1 MNKAKFVR
9 EALPVLTMLGII
21 EVFTG
26 FALSRSDFRGITGLI
41 VIIPALISIR
51 GNVAGSFASRLGSM
65 AHLGTF
71 DPKHPIKTSGDGILA
86 VIIMSAGFSAFVVTV
101 AYAIFLI
108 FGISMNFPAVLTVV
122 LLTSITSS
130 TILAFL
136 SVYSVA
142 LAFGRGVDPDNVVT
156 PIIATAGD
164 FITVFLLAGYIV
176 LWEVFL

>member
-1 MNKAKFVR
+1 MNRTKFLK

-26 FALSRSDFRGITGLI
+26 FALSRSGFHGITGLI
-41 VIIPALISIR
+41 TIIPALISIR

-71 DPKHPIKTSGDGILA
+71 DPQHPLKTSWDGILA
-86 VIIMSAGFSAFVVTV
+86 VILMSAGFSAFVVTV
-101 AYAIFLI
+101 AYGIFLA
-108 FGISMNFPAVLTVV
+108 FGTSMNFAAVLTVV

-130 TILAFL
+130 AILSFL
-136 SVYSVA
+136 SVYSVV
-142 LAFGRGVDPDNVVT
+142 LAFRRGVDPDNVVT
-156 PIIATAGD
+156 PIIATIGD
-164 FITVFLLAGYIV
+164 FITVFLLAGYIA